1 MKSNFYSKPMIK
13 RYEMGEIIRIFIIDG
28 YSTVKNILK
37 IQLEQQADMKVVGD
51 GEVGSLTVDE
61 VIQTQPDVILM
72 DLDTQIEKIIDM
84 AHQMR
89 VALIN
94 IPIIFL
100 SLNDTEGIQRAARN
114 ILGTTFVLKEG
125 NPANLIIEIQNVSRR

>member
-1 MKSNFYSKPMIK
+1 
-13 RYEMGEIIRIFIIDG
+13 
-28 YSTVKNILK
+28 VKNILK

-51 GEVGSLTVDE
+51 GEVGSLALDE
-61 VIQTQPDVILM
+61 VIQLRPDVILM
-72 DLDTQIEKIIDM
+72 DLDTRFEGIIDM

-100 SLNDTEGIQRAARN
+100 SVNDTEGIQQVARN
-114 ILGTTFVLKEG
+114 ILGSSFVLKEG
-125 NPANLIIEIQNVSRR
+125 NPANLIREIHNVLNK